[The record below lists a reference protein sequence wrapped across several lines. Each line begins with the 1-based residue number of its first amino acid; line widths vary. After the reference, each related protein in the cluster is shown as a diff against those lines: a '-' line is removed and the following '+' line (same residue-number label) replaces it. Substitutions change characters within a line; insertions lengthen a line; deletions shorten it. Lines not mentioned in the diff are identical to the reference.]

1 MKVTLS
7 EIKKNLQGTNSGV
20 DEAENHIN
28 DLEYK
33 DEDNIQSEQ
42 QKKKESKKPRIG

>member
-20 DEAENHIN
+20 DEAKNEIN
-28 DLEYK
+28 YLEHK
-33 DEDNIQSEQ
+33 
-42 QKKKESKKPRIG
+42 